1 MYLCIRTRITD
12 GASNEK
18 KKREKSDV
26 ELRLFLSK
34 SFDDRVLGGKENKKK
49 WRRKKKKLAI
59 FPPLAESIES
69 IRVKP

>member
-1 MYLCIRTRITD
+1 MVRPMK
-12 GASNEK
+12 K

-34 SFDDRVLGGKENKKK
+34 SFDVLGGKENKEKF
-49 WRRKKKKLAI
+49 RRKKKKLAI

>member
-1 MYLCIRTRITD
+1 MVRPM
-12 GASNEK
+12 K

-26 ELRLFLSK
+26 GLRLVLSK

>member
-1 MYLCIRTRITD
+1 MVRPM
-12 GASNEK
+12 K

-59 FPPLAESIES
+59 FPLAESIES